1 MTILSTTLVIAA
13 VGLIVA
19 VLNQIL
25 QKSGRD
31 DYAMLTAVAGILVV
45 LMMLLPKLQEMMRTA
60 RSVFGL

>member
-1 MTILSTTLVIAA
+1 MDIAFVFKIAA

-60 RSVFGL
+60 RTVFGL